1 MKVNKIIFASGILL
15 LVLISGACNLSQPRE
30 VETDENTTDTTSE
43 TATPAPVP
51 PTEEIQPTATQEEVI
66 PEPSSKRYTFDQ
78 LGISLEVPSE
88 LYVFKEPGVNYDDP
102 SKLDG
107 YYFYIQNYGY
117 REGPHTG
124 DFQMYGHYQYSL
136 RSLSWDEFA
145 NNTINSPNNAS
156 VTEIEI
162 NGLRGFDTF
171 PSVQR
176 KRFVYQFLL
185 EGQVLTL
192 AVTATT
198 DENKVLADQI
208 IKTLTYDP
216 SKFTDQSH
224 IQKIVEPNFFY
235 GLYLPDDWTYS
246 FGTPA
251 GIRLSDFQASS
262 PDYQVV
268 VEETDGP
275 HSNIYY
281 KNGVF
286 LNIVVLEDD
295 SALSEPTSAVI
306 QSSYPIQYYGIE
318 GMDYLFTEP
327 STSEGVLREIRYF
340 YDGKSFILRFGYAM
354 DVDQEL
360 LEWIILNVIITPIPE
375 S

>member
-1 MKVNKIIFASGILL
+1 MKFNKIVLTASIFL
-15 LVLISGACNLSQPRE
+15 LVLITGACNLPLPVE
-30 VETDENTTDTTSE
+30 VEADDPALDILNA
-43 TATPAPVP
+43 TATPEASP
-51 PTEEIQPTATQEEVI
+51 PAEDIQPTASQDDITA
-66 PEPSSKRYTFDQ
+66 EPTSIKYTFDQ

-88 LYVFKEPGVNYDDP
+88 LYVYKDPSVNYDDP

-107 YYFYIQNYGY
+107 YLFYIQNYGY

-124 DFQMYGHYQYSL
+124 DFQMYGHYQHSL
-136 RSLSWDEFA
+136 RSISWDEFA

-171 PSVQR
+171 PSGQR

-192 AVTATT
+192 AVSATT

-224 IQKIVEPNFFY
+224 IQKIVEPNIFY
-235 GLYLPDDWTYS
+235 ELYLPDDWTYS

-262 PDYQVV
+262 SDYQLV

-275 HSNIYY
+275 HSNVYY

-306 QSSYPIQYYGIE
+306 QSSYPVQYYGIE

-340 YDGKSFILRFGYAM
+340 YDGKSFILRFGHAM
-354 DVDQEL
+354 EVDQEL

-375 S
+375 N